1 MIPSHEAANARDII
15 DRLNAAAEEWR
26 ERAEKAE
33 REMSKE
39 LARRKLLVKTTM
51 CYFDCARQAQAK
63 LADARATVETLQ
75 RERDEARERADRAER
90 FCARASTA
98 AGEHGF
104 VCADAVSLR
113 GELASA
119 RALIARAVE
128 AIKPFNALTPFD
140 AERPGNTVV
149 QISVY
154 LRDLRRI
161 AAFACEAPPQGEPK

>member
-75 RERDEARERADRAER
+75 HERDEARRERDIFQRDRAVLYDKLNGTP
-90 FCARASTA
+90 CAEMPAVDARINSAASFT
-98 AGEHGF
+98 
-104 VCADAVSLR
+104 CSR
-113 GELASA
+113 LA
-119 RALIARAVE
+119 
-128 AIKPFNALTPFD
+128 K
-140 AERPGNTVV
+140 
-149 QISVY
+149 
-154 LRDLRRI
+154 
-161 AAFACEAPPQGEPK
+161 